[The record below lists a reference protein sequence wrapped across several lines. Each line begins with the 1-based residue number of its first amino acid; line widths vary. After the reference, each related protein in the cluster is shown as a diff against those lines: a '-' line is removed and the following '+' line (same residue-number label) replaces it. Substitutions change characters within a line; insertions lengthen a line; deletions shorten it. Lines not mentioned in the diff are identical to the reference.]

1 MTATRTASATGSYTT
16 TDITIVVRQFTTDLK
31 MIASSTRAMTEKAAS
46 DYGADIELLASKGY
60 LKSVDVTQMF
70 GGKEI
75 RAVKYDVDENTGT
88 LKSARPGGVRWPELP
103 GSEIRIVM
111 THTDS
116 FNAAVLQSLS
126 GRLNISWGFTSVDT
140 SHASLTSSGGRD
152 YASNGWGMRREDWS

>member
-1 MTATRTASATGSYTT
+1 MSVTRTASATASYTT
-16 TDITIVVRQFTTDLK
+16 TDINIVVRQFTTDLK

-46 DYGADIELLASKGY
+46 EYGADIELLAANGY
-60 LKSVDVTQMF
+60 LKAVDVTQMF

-75 RAVKYDVDENTGT
+75 RAVKYHVDENTGT
-88 LKSARPGGVRWPELP
+88 LKSARPGGVRWPELA

-116 FNAAVLQSLS
+116 FNAAILQSLS
-126 GRLNISWGFTSVDT
+126 GRLNISWGFASVDT
-140 SHASLTSSGGRD
+140 SHSSLTSSGGRE

>member
-1 MTATRTASATGSYTT
+1 MSVTRTASATGSYTT
-16 TDITIVVRQFTTDLK
+16 TDINIVVRQFTTDLK

-46 DYGADIELLASKGY
+46 DYGADVELLAANGY
-60 LKSVDVTQMF
+60 LKAVDVTQMF

-75 RAVKYDVDENTGT
+75 RAVKYYVDENTGT
-88 LKSARPGGVRWPELP
+88 LKSARPGGVRWPELA

-111 THTDS
+111 SHTDR

-126 GRLNISWGFTSVDT
+126 GRLNISWGLTSVDT
-140 SHASLTSSGGRD
+140 SHSSLNSSGSRD